1 MKKFYFLFLFAL
13 IASIGNLYAAE
24 KTVTWNFAGRKSGS
38 GATTSCELKVQS
50 GSATGTWK
58 ISASENFTAQTGSG
72 STSVTLGSK
81 KAPCTD
87 AKLELTNSPIPEGAQ
102 IKKVSITAKTNNAK
116 GATFGLQIGGVSS
129 ETTLTFD
136 KTKTTQEFTES
147 KVGNVVLV
155 INTLNQSNVSL
166 YSISIT
172 YEEVAETKC
181 AKPTFNLE
189 NGKTYTDAQTL
200 VITSTTADATIHYT
214 INRGEEK
221 TGQPAEFT
229 ENGEYTVDAWATKDN
244 LTESDHASIKFTIAK
259 KCAAPTFTPA
269 AGYLKLGNAITF
281 TSATADAEI
290 SYQYSYNGG
299 EYTSFVKGTSFTPD
313 KEGTYK
319 IIAKATKT
327 GLEDG
332 VSGEQIYEVGNLV
345 FYESFDKNDGTGGN
359 DGKWSGSIASNDIQ
373 YDVTGW
379 TCQNASG
386 ANKCAKFGTSSK
398 KGTATTPALTDLEG
412 DAILTFKAAPWNTEG
427 GKMSVTISDG
437 TIETSE
443 FELINNTFTEY
454 SVKIS
459 GGATSKITFTSSEAR
474 FFLDEVK
481 VKQVAVATPT
491 ITPNGGD
498 VKVGDKITFATK
510 TDGATLSYST
520 DGGQTWTPGSEY
532 TATTV
537 GALNL
542 WVKATK
548 GSDESAVAKATFN
561 VVDPN
566 AIGSVNINI
575 TADKTAKTGELFGT
589 MTVAVPMPINATV
602 MDVVIKKDGKEF
614 SSDKNLTAEFS
625 KEITETGT
633 YEIDVTANNDKEII
647 GDKKTAEFYS
657 NKLTDI
663 ADFLLY
669 GPECNNL
676 FGSDVVYEF
685 TCPLSVTYANGSN
698 LWVTDGTDGML
709 IFQRGGFSTA
719 YTNGTVFAK
728 GIKGQYTVYN
738 NTIELTE
745 PVLTET
751 TEGATVDPKQIEIAA
766 ISADNQNQFVIIKDA
781 VLNVKNETFADAAGN
796 TVDMYDKKFCTVP
809 ADGTYDVVGIVS
821 YYGYSEAEAA
831 TQVYPLAF
839 LTAPTATL
847 GFTAA
852 EINEMPWLAA
862 NDIVLTEDGSFE
874 DMNASCVKLTCEEGA
889 QIEYTLDSGEPS
901 PSTATVESGTEIGF
915 TDGESYMLTVCA
927 VKGGYKSASR
937 EYLFSI
943 GKTSSVSSMSAEGV
957 KVFAAEGGVEVVA
970 DEAADVAV
978 YTVAG
983 QLVRQ
988 ARVAEG
994 STLVNVAPGFYVVRA
1009 NGTATKVIVR

>member
-13 IASIGNLYAAE
+13 IASIGNLYAVE
-24 KTVTWNFAGRKSGS
+24 KTVTFDFSTNPGAVSGIKNGEITVS
-38 GATTSCELKVQS
+38 FKTPGVTPVWKGGEIRAYAKNTITVSSAKKIKAIKFTFNKDDGNKITSTP
-50 GSATGTWK
+50 TGFTDPTWTGE
-58 ISASENFTAQTGSG
+58 SE
-72 STSVTLGSK
+72 SVVFK
-81 KAPCTD
+81 
-87 AKLELTNSPIPEGAQ
+87 
-102 IKKVSITAKTNNAK
+102 
-116 GATFGLQIGGVSS
+116 IGGTKGHRKV
-129 ETTLTFD
+129 
-136 KTKTTQEFTES
+136 KTIE
-147 KVGNVVLV
+147 V
-155 INTLNQSNVSL
+155 
-166 YSISIT
+166 T
-172 YEEVAETKC
+172 YEEGAETQC
-181 AKPTFNLE
+181 AT
-189 NGKTYTDAQTL
+189 
-200 VITSTTADATIHYT
+200 
-214 INRGEEK
+214 
-221 TGQPAEFT
+221 
-229 ENGEYTVDAWATKDN
+229 
-244 LTESDHASIKFTIAK
+244 
-259 KCAAPTFTPA
+259 PTFTPA

-281 TSATADAEI
+281 TSATADAEVY
-290 SYQYSYNGG
+290 YQYSYNGG
-299 EYTSFVKGTSFTPD
+299 EYNSFVKGTSFTPD

-379 TCQNASG
+379 TCPNASG

-398 KGTATTPALTDLEG
+398 KGTATTPALTGLEG

-459 GGATSKITFTSSEAR
+459 GGATSKITFTSSEDR

-663 ADFLLY
+663 AYFLLY

-821 YYGYSEAEAA
+821 YFGYSGAVPA

-852 EINEMPWLAA
+852 EINEMSWLAA
-862 NDIVLTEDGSFE
+862 NDKVLTEDGSFE
-874 DMNASCVKLTCEEGA
+874 DINASCVKLTCEEGA

-937 EYLFSI
+937 EYMFSI
-943 GKTSSVSSMSAEGV
+943 GKTSSVSSMSAEGI

-970 DEAADVAV
+970 EEATDVAV
-978 YTVAG
+978 YTAAG